1 MAECRESFADIV
13 AVWPFLAGEIKYK
26 VPFNVRS
33 RKVSV
38 NEIGVSSLD
47 TLLKNRGY
55 YSVGE
60 NYEDSKCVEIEER
73 KCILK
78 SASKRTISGRS
89 YDVSLVLII
98 NEKSDNSATMMDEIE
113 MDRHDFIV
121 QCADS
126 SYLLVRSV
134 EMGYKCVAEEEISE
148 NYQQKLTIT
157 MTNYNGIQRIY

>member
-47 TLLKNRGY
+47 ALLKNRGY

-60 NYEDSKCVEIEER
+60 NYEEVKVWIDIKTGDCV
-73 KCILK
+73 
-78 SASKRTISGRS
+78 
-89 YDVSLVLII
+89 VVLCDKKKGMAIG
-98 NEKSDNSATMMDEIE
+98 T
-113 MDRHDFIV
+113 FFT
-121 QCADS
+121 
-126 SYLLVRSV
+126 
-134 EMGYKCVAEEEISE
+134 AEG
-148 NYQQKLTIT
+148 L
-157 MTNYNGIQRIY
+157 